1 MCVGVEPYKA
11 VSDYLTLT
19 FIPDAMCS
27 IALKYIKPRGIP
39 PLSYR
44 GITVCVLSLGYVFL
58 GKDECIGTAAFLY
71 GALLQAKSIYDLG
84 KVVLPNYLNYQ
95 SLEDEI
101 SDKLNVIR
109 TKMNQLNQKNI
120 GTKPFNKRYTR
131 LVERFNHVSPDT
143 INEIRNDTYRLFSDL
158 SRYIYDKLPN
168 RA

>member
-1 MCVGVEPYKA
+1 MCAGVETYKM
-11 VSDYLTLT
+11 VSDYLALT
-19 FIPDAMCS
+19 FIPDVMCS
-27 IALKYIKPRGIP
+27 IALKYIQPKEIP
-39 PLSYR
+39 PLSCR
-44 GITVCVLSLGYVFL
+44 GITVCVLSFGYVLL

-71 GALLQAKSIYDLG
+71 GTLLQAKSIYDLG
-84 KVVLPNYLNYQ
+84 KVVLPNYLSY
-95 SLEDEI
+95 LEDENEI

-143 INEIRNDTYRLFSDL
+143 IKEIQHDTYRLFSDL

-168 RA
+168 MA

>member
-1 MCVGVEPYKA
+1 MCTGVEPYKM

-27 IALKYIKPRGIP
+27 IALKYIKPKEIP

-44 GITVCVLSLGYVFL
+44 GITVCVLSLGYVIL

-95 SLEDEI
+95 FLEDEI
-101 SDKLNVIR
+101 SDKLNIIR

-120 GTKPFNKRYTR
+120 GTKPFNKRYKF
-131 LVERFNHVSPDT
+131 LAERFYNVSPEN
-143 INEIRNDTYRLFSDL
+143 INEIKNDTYRLFDDL
-158 SRYIYDKLPN
+158 SCYYNDKILN
-168 RA
+168 IA